1 MPEPHPPESHPD
13 RHHIA
18 HATARLAWVRL
29 DGEALTRL
37 SPMLEA
43 DRAQAVA
50 DLEAE
55 NRFAPIGSATGIAGL
70 RHAEIGSGPF
80 GLHLSVQEG
89 RLVFDI
95 RRHDD
100 TPLGTLALAL
110 GPFRRLIKDY
120 QLLVDS
126 YMTAV
131 QDGREARIQAIDM
144 GRRGLHNEGAEL
156 LARRLEGRVAI
167 DFATARRLFTLVCV
181 LHQRI

>member
-1 MPEPHPPESHPD
+1 MSESPAS
-13 RHHIA
+13 RQE
-18 HATARLAWVRL
+18 RLIRVVL

-37 SPMLEA
+37 SPILEA

-55 NRFAPIGSATGIAGL
+55 NRFALVGLNLGQAGPY
-70 RHAEIGSGPF
+70 A
-80 GLHLSVQEG
+80 LHLLIQEG

-95 RRHDD
+95 RDAEER
-100 TPLGTLALAL
+100 PIAAVLLAL
-110 GPFRRLIKDY
+110 GPFRSLIKDY

-126 YMTAV
+126 HAKAV
-131 QDGREARIQAIDM
+131 EEGRDARIQAIDM

-156 LARRLEGRVAI
+156 MMERLEGKIAI
-167 DFATARRLFTLVCV
+167 DFPTARRLFTLVCV